1 MDFSP
6 DRMRARFAELA
17 RLAAGKRA
25 KAAPLREERDAF
37 VQGNEAKEARMNA
50 AIAKAEEGLFEL
62 DQEAAMIAR
71 ALGGRTGRPEA

>member
-17 RLAAGKRA
+17 GLAADKRA
-25 KAAPLREERDAF
+25 RAAPLRRERDDF
-37 VQGNEAKEARMNA
+37 VQSNSAKEARMNA
-50 AIAKAEEGLFEL
+50 AIAKAEAGLFEL

-71 ALGGRTGRPEA
+71 ALGGRTGG

>member
-17 RLAAGKRA
+17 WLAADKRA
-25 KAAPLREERDAF
+25 KAAPLRRARDEF
-37 VQGNEAKEARMNA
+37 VRANEAKEARMNA
-50 AIAKAEEGLFEL
+50 AIARAEAGLFDL

-71 ALGGRTGRPEA
+71 ALGGRTAG